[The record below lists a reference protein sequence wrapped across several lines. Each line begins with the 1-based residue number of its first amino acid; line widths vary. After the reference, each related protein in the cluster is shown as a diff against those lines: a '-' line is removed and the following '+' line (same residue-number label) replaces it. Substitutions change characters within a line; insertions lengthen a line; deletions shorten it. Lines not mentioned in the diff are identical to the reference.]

1 MARTG
6 VLYELGA
13 AAQPAGSWRA
23 QGRSA
28 ASREGP
34 SATLRAHREAQSAA
48 ARARWGERVRDLG
61 FADLAAY
68 LVARRDEGA
77 SAHRVRVELGC
88 GGSVAVRLIEAALS
102 DRPEGDR

>member
-1 MARTG
+1 M
-6 VLYELGA
+6 
-13 AAQPAGSWRA
+13 
-23 QGRSA
+23 
-28 ASREGP
+28 
-34 SATLRAHREAQSAA
+34 
-48 ARARWGERVRDLG
+48 RDLG